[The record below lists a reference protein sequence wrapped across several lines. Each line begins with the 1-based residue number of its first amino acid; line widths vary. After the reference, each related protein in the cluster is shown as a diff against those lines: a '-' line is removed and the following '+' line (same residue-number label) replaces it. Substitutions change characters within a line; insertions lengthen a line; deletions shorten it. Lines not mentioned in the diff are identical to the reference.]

1 MTQGAAVLLMFVVL
15 PVWLLA
21 GLADYLCHRATNI
34 ETTSGVRESM
44 LHLVQFGLVGI
55 PVTLAL
61 FFRANAGFFLLAAFF
76 LLLHHIVAAID
87 LGYANPKRYIAPR
100 EQMIHNALEMLPITA
115 FFLLAVIY
123 WPQFTALFH
132 VGPERLQFA
141 PQLRPL
147 PLLYIVTLISSALLF
162 NLLP

>member
-61 FFRANAGFFLLAAFF
+61 FSELMPASFCWPHFFFCS
-76 LLLHHIVAAID
+76 IIS
-87 LGYANPKRYIAPR
+87 
-100 EQMIHNALEMLPITA
+100 
-115 FFLLAVIY
+115 
-123 WPQFTALFH
+123 W
-132 VGPERLQFA
+132 LQ
-141 PQLRPL
+141 
-147 PLLYIVTLISSALLF
+147 
-162 NLLP
+162 